1 MIRPYA
7 EQDVEALIEVW
18 RAASQIA
25 TPFLSADFLVQ
36 EADNI
41 RNLYLP
47 NAETWVIDSEDTLAG
62 FIALIGDEVGAIF
75 VHPDYQG
82 QSLGRALMDH
92 AVTLRNSLFLDVFK
106 ENTVGRRF
114 YDRYGFQY
122 ESEHT
127 HEETGHQLLR
137 LVFTPDDNATT
148 S

>member
-7 EQDVEALIEVW
+7 EQDVDALIEAW

-25 TPFLSADFLVQ
+25 TPFLSAEFLAQ

-47 NAETWVIDSEDTLAG
+47 NAETWVIDSEDTVAG

-75 VHPDYQG
+75 VHPNYQG

-92 AVTLRNSLFLDVFK
+92 AVSLRKSLFLDVFK
-106 ENTVGRRF
+106 ENAVGRRF

-122 ESEHT
+122 ENEHT
-127 HEETGHQLLR
+127 HEETGQQLLR
-137 LVFTPDDNATT
+137 LVFTPDDIAT
-148 S
+148 

>member
-7 EQDVEALIEVW
+7 EQDVDALIEVW

-25 TPFLSADFLVQ
+25 TPFLSAEFLAQ

-47 NAETWVIDSEDTLAG
+47 NAETWVIDSEDTVAG

-75 VHPDYQG
+75 VHPNYQE

-92 AVTLRNSLFLDVFK
+92 AVSLRKSLFLDVFK
-106 ENTVGRRF
+106 ENAVGRRF

-122 ESEHT
+122 ENEHT
-127 HEETGHQLLR
+127 HEETGQQLLR
-137 LVFTPDDNATT
+137 LVFTPDDIAT
-148 S
+148 

>member
-7 EQDVEALIEVW
+7 EQDVDALIEVW

-25 TPFLSADFLVQ
+25 TPFLSAEFLAQ
-36 EADNI
+36 EASNI

-47 NAETWVIDSEDTLAG
+47 NAETWVIDSGDTVAG
-62 FIALIGDEVGAIF
+62 FLALIGDEVGAIF

-92 AVTLRNSLFLDVFK
+92 AVSLRASLFLDVFK
-106 ENTVGRRF
+106 ENAVGRRF

-127 HEETGHQLLR
+127 HEETGRQLLR
-137 LVFTPDDNATT
+137 LVFTPVGDAT
-148 S
+148 

>member
-7 EQDVEALIEVW
+7 EQDVDALIEVW

-25 TPFLSADFLVQ
+25 TPFLSAEFLAQ
-36 EADNI
+36 EASNI

-47 NAETWVIDSEDTLAG
+47 NAETWVIDSGDVVAG
-62 FIALIGDEVGAIF
+62 FLALIGDEVGAIF

-92 AVTLRNSLFLDVFK
+92 AVSLRASLFLDVFK
-106 ENTVGRRF
+106 ENAVGRRF

-127 HEETGHQLLR
+127 HEETGRQLLR
-137 LVFTPDDNATT
+137 LVFTPVGDAT
-148 S
+148 

>member
-25 TPFLSADFLVQ
+25 TPFLSAEFLVQ

-47 NAETWVIDSEDTLAG
+47 NAETWVIESGDTVAG
-62 FIALIGDEVGAIF
+62 FVALIGDEIGAIF
-75 VHPDYQG
+75 VHPDHQG
-82 QSLGRALMDH
+82 QSLGKTLMDH
-92 AVTLRNSLFLDVFK
+92 AVSLRNSLFLDVFK
-106 ENTVGRRF
+106 ENAVGRRF

-122 ESEHT
+122 EHEYT

-137 LVFTPDDNATT
+137 LVFTPADNAT
-148 S
+148 

>member
-7 EQDVEALIEVW
+7 ERDVEALIEVW

-25 TPFLSADFLVQ
+25 TPFLSAEFLVQ

-47 NAETWVIDSEDTLAG
+47 NAETWVIESGDTVAG

-75 VHPDYQG
+75 VHPDHQG
-82 QSLGRALMDH
+82 QSLGRALMDY
-92 AVTLRNSLFLDVFK
+92 AVSLRNSLFLDVFK
-106 ENTVGRRF
+106 ENAVGRRF

-122 ESEHT
+122 ENEHT
-127 HEETGHQLLR
+127 HKETGRQLLR
-137 LVFTPDDNATT
+137 LVFTPADNAT
-148 S
+148 

>member
-7 EQDVEALIEVW
+7 EQDVDALIEVW

-25 TPFLSADFLVQ
+25 TPFLSAEFLAQ

-47 NAETWVIDSEDTLAG
+47 NAETWVIDSEDTVAG

-75 VHPDYQG
+75 VHPNYQG

-92 AVTLRNSLFLDVFK
+92 AVSLRKSLFLDVFK
-106 ENTVGRRF
+106 ENAVGRRF

-122 ESEHT
+122 ENEHT
-127 HEETGHQLLR
+127 HEETGQQLLR
-137 LVFTPDDNATT
+137 LVFTPDDIAT
-148 S
+148 